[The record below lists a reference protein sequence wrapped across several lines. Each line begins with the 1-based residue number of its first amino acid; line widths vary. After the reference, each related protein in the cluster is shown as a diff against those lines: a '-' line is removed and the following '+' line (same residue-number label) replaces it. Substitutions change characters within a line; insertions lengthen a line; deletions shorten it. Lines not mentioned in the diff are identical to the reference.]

1 MLGTPKENLKSF
13 DYPPESA
20 LITLPYWDDLLLLLL
35 RFETFVGVATI
46 KHFANKSILDIS
58 LWMIFQNWSWSAE
71 KREQFVTF
79 LRRQSDFFSL
89 SLDRFKLGALL
100 VHIFGYI
107 VNLFW
112 INHFCGPNVLLWNWS
127 WIAVKWSPRSSLF
140 LFAAKTFFNIVEFQ
154 QSYCFLYLIL
164 LEIDTF
170 LTVGSFQPPNF

>member
-1 MLGTPKENLKSF
+1 MIFYCFYSDLRHSLVLLQSN
-13 DYPPESA
+13 
-20 LITLPYWDDLLLLLL
+20 TLPTNQFWIFRSEWSSKTEVDRRRSENNLSL
-35 RFETFVGVATI
+35 F
-46 KHFANKSILDIS
+46 FADKV
-58 LWMIFQNWSWSAE
+58 IF
-71 KREQFVTF
+71 F
-79 LRRQSDFFSL
+79 L

-170 LTVGSFQPPNF
+170 FNSWLVPTPKFLRFGTGLEILFC